1 MRYLATYYDGMT
13 ARAQPVAMA
22 VTDTGIVISAV
33 HGAALAHWPAE
44 RVMLAELPR
53 DGQPVRL
60 GLDGTTARLIVD
72 DPDVVETLRPVAPQ
86 LFRRVVLS
94 WGGVARIVGWAGAAA
109 ASVAI
114 IILFVVPSLSMQ
126 LAAVTPDA
134 VRQRIGATTLRQLTR
149 LLAINRNGA
158 RKTRRAYCSDAP
170 GRAALQ
176 AMTARLTADLAEP
189 PALRLVVVNTGMVN
203 AFALPG
209 NFIVLTKGFIEN
221 ALSPEEVAGVIA
233 HEIGHIAH
241 DHGIRRMYR
250 TAAVSVLTGLVTG
263 DVAGGILVTGLGKW
277 MLNTG
282 YSRVAEREADGY
294 ALERLNAAGIDSGGL
309 EAFLARLLTRQEKGG
324 ASLPRFLSTHP
335 PTADRLATVRGA
347 ARAAGKVFGG
357 DHREWWRLRLIC
369 RSTQAVPPRIS
380 TGTGVS
386 PSG

>member
-72 DPDVVETLRPVAPQ
+72 DPDVVETLRPVAPR

-94 WGGVARIVGWAGAAA
+94 WGGVARIVGWAGAAV
-109 ASVAI
+109 ASIAVI
-114 IILFVVPSLSMQ
+114 VLFVVPSLSVQ

-149 LLAINRNGA
+149 LLAINRSSA

-176 AMTARLTADLAEP
+176 AMAARLTADLAEP

-221 ALSPEEVAGVIA
+221 ALSPEEVVGVIA

-241 DHGIRRMYR
+241 DHGIQQMYR

-282 YSRVAEREADGY
+282 YSRVAEREADRY
-294 ALERLNAAGIDSGGL
+294 ALERLNAAGIDSGGWKRSL
-309 EAFLARLLTRQEKGG
+309 PGYWRERKRAEPRFPGFFRPTRPPPTGLQPCAARL
-324 ASLPRFLSTHP
+324 
-335 PTADRLATVRGA
+335 
-347 ARAAGKVFGG
+347 
-357 DHREWWRLRLIC
+357 
-369 RSTQAVPPRIS
+369 VPPERSSAAI
-380 TGTGVS
+380 TG
-386 PSG
+386 SGGGSV